1 MTSTV
6 QTEAYIVNIASE
18 TYDDPNEYRIHP
30 HENNIPHDWAQKD
43 G

>member
-1 MTSTV
+1 MTSTG

-18 TYDDPNEYRIHP
+18 TYDYDEYRIHT
-30 HENNIPHDWAQKD
+30 HDNNIPNEWAQKD